1 MTNFDLFFITL
12 PFLLKG
18 LLGIFIVTLIIVLA
32 ITVLNKITAPK
43 EKADRESETLS

>member
-1 MTNFDLFFITL
+1 MNTFDLFLITL

-32 ITVLNKITAPK
+32 ITILNKATAPK
-43 EKADRESETLS
+43 EKTAKGNETLS